1 MPQGNPENLRVLTTE
16 EAREIGS
23 KGGKA
28 SVKARRKK
36 KELRELLEIAL
47 SQPYKDNPDDDN
59 YMAISVALVQ
69 RALDGDTKAFEIIRD
84 TLGQKPKDQIEVET
98 QGAINI
104 VIDENN

>member
-59 YMAISVALVQ
+59 YMAIAVALVQ